1 VPVSAP
7 VIYDKEDVIS
17 KNINKIE
24 TQNNY
29 EFEKYICTKETLKNT
44 LYFDNDANY
53 QYITELDKKQCLN
66 YDCQNDNKEK
76 SDIYYIATD
85 ADKKQIF
92 KFKNSL
98 YKLENDKLIIA
109 NDELK
114 DLKYLEMPIKLP
126 MDSNKMTLKVKLTF
140 KDYGYVGLLNNNHYN
155 QEYILYEK
163 PYDRNGDLDNK
174 LYQYILVKILE
185 GVYTVMYELPPRQK
199 ILPNEYIW
207 ASHGSFQIGPLI
219 FN

>member
-1 VPVSAP
+1 MDITYNKLILLLIVLII
-7 VIYDKEDVIS
+7 IYFIS
-17 KNINKIE
+17 NFNNI
-24 TQNNY
+24 
-29 EFEKYICTKETLKNT
+29 KETLKNT

-53 QYITELDKKQCLN
+53 QYITDLDKKQCLN
-66 YDCQNDNKEK
+66 YDCQNDNKET
-76 SDIYYIATD
+76 SDIFYIAND

-109 NDELK
+109 NDEVK

-140 KDYGYVGLLNNNHYN
+140 KDYEYVGLLNNNYYN

-207 ASHGSFQIGPLI
+207 ASYGSFQIGPLI

>member
-1 VPVSAP
+1 MDITSNKFVLLLIVLIII
-7 VIYDKEDVIS
+7 IYNFN
-17 KNINKIE
+17 NI
-24 TQNNY
+24 
-29 EFEKYICTKETLKNT
+29 KETLKNT

-66 YDCQNDNKEK
+66 YDCQNDNKET
-76 SDIYYIATD
+76 SDIFYIATD
-85 ADKKQIF
+85 ADKNQIF

-126 MDSNKMTLKVKLTF
+126 MDSNKMTLKIKLTF

-185 GVYTVMYELPPRQK
+185 GVYTIMYELPPRQK

-207 ASHGSFQIGPLI
+207 ASQGSFQIGPLI